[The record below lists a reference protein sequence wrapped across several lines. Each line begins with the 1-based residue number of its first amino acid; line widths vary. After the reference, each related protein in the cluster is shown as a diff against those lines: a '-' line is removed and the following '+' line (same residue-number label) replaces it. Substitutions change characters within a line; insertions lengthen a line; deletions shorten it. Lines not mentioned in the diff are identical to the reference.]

1 MPSLVFFS
9 PGWYNPLIKTK
20 GVRSMKRCLVL
31 SDSFKGT
38 LSSPDICRIAR
49 SLHIPGW
56 HIDALPVADGGEG
69 TTDCFL
75 DACGGQRIALSV
87 SGPFGGTIDGFYG
100 LLPDGTAVV
109 ECAAAAGLHQAEGRP
124 DPEAATTYGVGQL
137 LAHALDHGAK
147 RLILG
152 LGGSCTNDARAGAA
166 AALGT
171 KFYNEKG
178 ESFVPTGD
186 TLEQIVSYDTA
197 ETERLLSGCTVT
209 AMCDIDNPMYGAQGA
224 AAIFAPQKGADKEM
238 VALLDRN
245 LVHLGNL
252 MQQKTGADI
261 ANMPGAGAAGAFGA
275 GIVAFLGGK
284 LQSGIETV
292 LECVRFDELLAG
304 ADMVFTGEGQM
315 DSQSLHGKAV
325 IGIAGRAAKKH
336 VPVTVIVGSVG
347 DGAEGG
353 YEMGVSALFS
363 INRRAESFD
372 ISRGKTRQNFE
383 ATMDAIVRLLAL
395 KA

>member
-75 DACGGQRIALSV
+75 DACGGQRIALPV

-152 LGGSCTNDARAGAA
+152 LGGSCTNDGGCGAA
-166 AALGT
+166 AALGVR
-171 KFYNEKG
+171 FYDRQG
-178 ESFVPTGD
+178 RGFVPTGG
-186 TLEQIVSYDTA
+186 TLADI
-197 ETERLLSGCTVT
+197 ETIDLSGRHPGLRPGVLTV
-209 AMCDIDNPMYGAQGA
+209 MCDIDNPLYGETGA
-224 AAIFAPQKGADKEM
+224 AYIFAPQKGANDAC
-238 VALLDRN
+238 VQRLDAGLR
-245 LVHLGNL
+245 HLAAVL
-252 MQQKTGADI
+252 HAQLGAKVDTL
-261 ANMPGAGAAGAFGA
+261 PGGGAAGGFGA
-275 GIVAFLGGK
+275 GCAALLCGALRSGITTVLDTVDFDRRAVDCDLVVTGEGSFDAQSLGGK
-284 LQSGIETV
+284 AISGV
-292 LECVRFDELLAG
+292 AGRCQKLHVPAAVLAG
-304 ADMVFTGEGQM
+304 RVALTPEQWAPLD
-315 DSQSLHGKAV
+315 LRAV
-325 IGIAGRAAKKH
+325 R
-336 VPVTVIVGSVG
+336 
-347 DGAEGG
+347 
-353 YEMGVSALFS
+353 S
-363 INRRAESFD
+363 INPAGVTLE
-372 ISRGKTRQNFE
+372 E
-383 ATMDAIVRLLAL
+383 ARTNAVAYYRTALETLL
-395 KA
+395 KEWK

>member
-75 DACGGQRIALSV
+75 DACGGQRIALPV

-152 LGGSCTNDARAGAA
+152 LGGSCTNDGGCGAA
-166 AALGT
+166 AALGVR
-171 KFYNEKG
+171 FYDRQG
-178 ESFVPTGD
+178 RGFVPTGG
-186 TLEQIVSYDTA
+186 TLADI
-197 ETERLLSGCTVT
+197 ETIDLSGRHPGLRPGVLTV
-209 AMCDIDNPMYGAQGA
+209 MCDIDNPLYGETGA
-224 AAIFAPQKGADKEM
+224 AYIFAPQKGANDAC
-238 VALLDRN
+238 VQRLDAGLR
-245 LVHLGNL
+245 HLAAVL
-252 MQQKTGADI
+252 HAQLGAEVDTL
-261 ANMPGAGAAGAFGA
+261 PGGGAAGGFGA
-275 GIVAFLGGK
+275 GCAALLCGALRSGITTVLDTVDFDRRAVGCDLVVTGEGSFDAQSLGGK
-284 LQSGIETV
+284 AISGVAGRCQKLRIPAAV
-292 LECVRFDELLAG
+292 LAG
-304 ADMVFTGEGQM
+304 RVALTPEQWAPLD
-315 DSQSLHGKAV
+315 LRAV
-325 IGIAGRAAKKH
+325 R
-336 VPVTVIVGSVG
+336 
-347 DGAEGG
+347 
-353 YEMGVSALFS
+353 S
-363 INRRAESFD
+363 INPTRATLE
-372 ISRGKTRQNFE
+372 
-383 ATMDAIVRLLAL
+383 DARANAAAYYRTALETLL
-395 KA
+395 KEWK

>member
-20 GVRSMKRCLVL
+20 GVRSMKRCLAL

-75 DACGGQRIALSV
+75 DACGGQRIALPV

-152 LGGSCTNDARAGAA
+152 LGGSCTNDGGCGAA
-166 AALGT
+166 AALGVR
-171 KFYNEKG
+171 FYG
-178 ESFVPTGD
+178 RQGRGFVPTGG
-186 TLEQIVSYDTA
+186 TLADI
-197 ETERLLSGCTVT
+197 ETIDLSGRHPGLRPGVLTV
-209 AMCDIDNPMYGAQGA
+209 MCDIDNPLYGETGA
-224 AAIFAPQKGADKEM
+224 AYIFAPQKGANDAC
-238 VALLDRN
+238 VQRLDAGLR
-245 LVHLGNL
+245 HLAAVL
-252 MQQKTGADI
+252 HAQLGAEVDTL
-261 ANMPGAGAAGAFGA
+261 PGGGAAGGFGA
-275 GIVAFLGGK
+275 GCAALLCGALRSGITTVLDTVDFDRRAVGCDLVVTGEGSFDAQSLGGK
-284 LQSGIETV
+284 AISGV
-292 LECVRFDELLAG
+292 AGRCQKLRVPAAVLAG
-304 ADMVFTGEGQM
+304 RVALTPEQWAPLD
-315 DSQSLHGKAV
+315 LRAV
-325 IGIAGRAAKKH
+325 R
-336 VPVTVIVGSVG
+336 
-347 DGAEGG
+347 
-353 YEMGVSALFS
+353 S
-363 INRRAESFD
+363 INPA
-372 ISRGKTRQNFE
+372 G
-383 ATMDAIVRLLAL
+383 ATLEDARVNAAAYYRTALETLL
-395 KA
+395 KEWK

>member
-1 MPSLVFFS
+1 MPSLVFFPS
-9 PGWYNPLIKTK
+9 GWYNPLIKTK

-75 DACGGQRIALSV
+75 DACGGQRIALPV

-152 LGGSCTNDARAGAA
+152 LGGSCTNDGGCGAA
-166 AALGT
+166 AALGVR
-171 KFYNEKG
+171 FYDRQG
-178 ESFVPTGD
+178 RPFVPTGG
-186 TLEQIVSYDTA
+186 TLADI
-197 ETERLLSGCTVT
+197 ETIDLSGRHPGLRPGVLTV
-209 AMCDIDNPMYGAQGA
+209 MCDIDNPLYGETGA
-224 AAIFAPQKGADKEM
+224 AYIFAPQKGANDAC
-238 VALLDRN
+238 VQRLDAR
-245 LVHLGNL
+245 LRHLAAVL
-252 MQQKTGADI
+252 HAQLGAEVDTL
-261 ANMPGAGAAGAFGA
+261 PGGGAAGGFGA
-275 GIVAFLGGK
+275 GCAALLCGALRSGITTVLDTVDFDRRAVGCDLVVTGEGSFDAQSLGGK
-284 LQSGIETV
+284 AISGV
-292 LECVRFDELLAG
+292 AGRCQKLRVPAAVLAG
-304 ADMVFTGEGQM
+304 RVALTPEQWAPLDLQ
-315 DSQSLHGKAV
+315 AV
-325 IGIAGRAAKKH
+325 R
-336 VPVTVIVGSVG
+336 
-347 DGAEGG
+347 
-353 YEMGVSALFS
+353 S
-363 INRRAESFD
+363 INPA
-372 ISRGKTRQNFE
+372 G
-383 ATMDAIVRLLAL
+383 ATLEDARVNAAAYYRTALETLL
-395 KA
+395 KEWK

>member
-75 DACGGQRIALSV
+75 DACGGQRIALPV
-87 SGPFGGTIDGFYG
+87 SGPFGGTIDSFYG

-152 LGGSCTNDARAGAA
+152 LGGSCTNDGGCGAA
-166 AALGT
+166 AALGVR
-171 KFYNEKG
+171 FYDRQG
-178 ESFVPTGD
+178 RGFVPTGG
-186 TLEQIVSYDTA
+186 TLADIEAID
-197 ETERLLSGCTVT
+197 LSGRHPGLRPGVLTV
-209 AMCDIDNPMYGAQGA
+209 MCDIDNPLYGETGA
-224 AAIFAPQKGADKEM
+224 AYIFAPQKGANDAC
-238 VALLDRN
+238 VQRLDAGLR
-245 LVHLGNL
+245 HLAAVL
-252 MQQKTGADI
+252 HAQLGAEVDTL
-261 ANMPGAGAAGAFGA
+261 PGGGAAGGFGA
-275 GIVAFLGGK
+275 GCAVLLCGALRSGITTVLDTVDFDRRAVGCDLVVTGEGSFDAQSLGGK
-284 LQSGIETV
+284 AISGV
-292 LECVRFDELLAG
+292 AGRCQKLRVPAAVLAG
-304 ADMVFTGEGQM
+304 RVALTPEQWAPLD
-315 DSQSLHGKAV
+315 LRAV
-325 IGIAGRAAKKH
+325 R
-336 VPVTVIVGSVG
+336 
-347 DGAEGG
+347 
-353 YEMGVSALFS
+353 S
-363 INRRAESFD
+363 INPAW
-372 ISRGKTRQNFE
+372 
-383 ATMDAIVRLLAL
+383 ATLEDARVNAAAYYRTALETLL
-395 KA
+395 KEWK

>member
-75 DACGGQRIALSV
+75 EACGGQRIALPV

-152 LGGSCTNDARAGAA
+152 LGGSCTNDGGCGAA
-166 AALGT
+166 AALGVR
-171 KFYNEKG
+171 FYDRQG
-178 ESFVPTGD
+178 RGFVPTGG
-186 TLEQIVSYDTA
+186 TLADIEAID
-197 ETERLLSGCTVT
+197 LSGRHPGLRPGVLTV
-209 AMCDIDNPMYGAQGA
+209 MCDIDNPLYGETGA
-224 AAIFAPQKGADKEM
+224 AYIFAPQKGANDAC
-238 VALLDRN
+238 VQRLDAGLR
-245 LVHLGNL
+245 HLAAVL
-252 MQQKTGADI
+252 HAQLGAEVDTL
-261 ANMPGAGAAGAFGA
+261 PGGGAAGGFGA
-275 GIVAFLGGK
+275 GCAALLCGALRSGITTVLDTVDFDRRAVGCELVVTGEGSFDAQSLGGK
-284 LQSGIETV
+284 AISGV
-292 LECVRFDELLAG
+292 AGRCQKLRVPAAVLAG
-304 ADMVFTGEGQM
+304 RVALTPEQWAPLDLRAVRGINPTGATLE
-315 DSQSLHGKAV
+315 DARV
-325 IGIAGRAAKKH
+325 NAAAYYR
-336 VPVTVIVGSVG
+336 T
-347 DGAEGG
+347 
-353 YEMGVSALFS
+353 AL
-363 INRRAESFD
+363 E
-372 ISRGKTRQNFE
+372 T
-383 ATMDAIVRLLAL
+383 LL
-395 KA
+395 KEWK

>member
-1 MPSLVFFS
+1 
-9 PGWYNPLIKTK
+9 
-20 GVRSMKRCLVL
+20 MKKCIIIP
-31 SDSFKGT
+31 DSFKGT
-38 LSSPDICRIAR
+38 MSALEFCQIAEKTVKR
-49 SLHIPGW
+49 HMPGCEVLT
-56 HIDALPVADGGEG
+56 IPVADGGEG
-69 TTDCFL
+69 TVDCFVCAL
-75 DACGGQRIALSV
+75 GAEKIERSVCGPWQENV
-87 SGPFGGTIDGFYG
+87 SAAYCVK
-100 LLPDGTAVV
+100 DGTAFI
-109 ECAAAAGLHQAEGRP
+109 EMAQAAGLPMVGEHKNPAK
-124 DPEAATTYGVGQL
+124 TTTFGVGS
-137 LAHALDHGAK
+137 
-147 RLILG
+147 LIRDAVEQGCKSIVIG
-152 LGGSCTNDARAGAA
+152 LGGSCTNDAGAGAA

-224 AAIFAPQKGADKEM
+224 AAIFAPQKGADEEM

-292 LECVRFDELLAG
+292 LTCVRFDELLEG
-304 ADMVFTGEGQM
+304 ADMIFTGEGQM

-353 YEMGVSALFS
+353 YEMGVSAIFS

>member
-75 DACGGQRIALSV
+75 DACGGQRIALPV

-109 ECAAAAGLHQAEGRP
+109 ECAAAAGLHQTEGRP

-152 LGGSCTNDARAGAA
+152 LGGSCTNDGGCGAA
-166 AALGT
+166 AALGVR
-171 KFYNEKG
+171 FYDRQG
-178 ESFVPTGD
+178 RGFVPTGG
-186 TLEQIVSYDTA
+186 TLADI
-197 ETERLLSGCTVT
+197 ETIDLSGRHPGLRPGVLTV
-209 AMCDIDNPMYGAQGA
+209 MCDIDNPLYGETGA
-224 AAIFAPQKGADKEM
+224 AYIFAPQKGANDAC
-238 VALLDRN
+238 VQRLDAGLRHFAAV
-245 LVHLGNL
+245 LHAQLGAEVDTL
-252 MQQKTGADI
+252 
-261 ANMPGAGAAGAFGA
+261 PGGGAAGGFGA
-275 GIVAFLGGK
+275 GCAALLCGALRSGITTVLDTVDFDRRAVGCDLVVTGEGSFDAQSLGGK
-284 LQSGIETV
+284 AISGV
-292 LECVRFDELLAG
+292 AGRCQKLHVPAAVLAG
-304 ADMVFTGEGQM
+304 RVALTPEQWAPLD
-315 DSQSLHGKAV
+315 LRAV
-325 IGIAGRAAKKH
+325 R
-336 VPVTVIVGSVG
+336 
-347 DGAEGG
+347 
-353 YEMGVSALFS
+353 S
-363 INRRAESFD
+363 INPA
-372 ISRGKTRQNFE
+372 G
-383 ATMDAIVRLLAL
+383 ATLEDARVNAAAYYRTALETLL
-395 KA
+395 KEWK

>member
-9 PGWYNPLIKTK
+9 PGWYNSLIKTK

-75 DACGGQRIALSV
+75 DACGGQRIALPV

-152 LGGSCTNDARAGAA
+152 LGGSCTNDGGCGAA
-166 AALGT
+166 AALGVR
-171 KFYNEKG
+171 FYDRQG
-178 ESFVPTGD
+178 RGFVPTGG
-186 TLEQIVSYDTA
+186 TLADI
-197 ETERLLSGCTVT
+197 ETIDLSGRHPGLRPGVLTV
-209 AMCDIDNPMYGAQGA
+209 MCDIDNPLYGETGA
-224 AAIFAPQKGADKEM
+224 AYIFAPQKGANDAC
-238 VALLDRN
+238 VQRLDAGLR
-245 LVHLGNL
+245 HLAAVL
-252 MQQKTGADI
+252 HAQLGAEVDTL
-261 ANMPGAGAAGAFGA
+261 PGGGAAGGFGA
-275 GIVAFLGGK
+275 GCAALLCGALRSGITTVLDTVDFDRRAVGCDLVVTGEGSFDAQSLGGK
-284 LQSGIETV
+284 AISGV
-292 LECVRFDELLAG
+292 AGRCQKLRVPAAVLAG
-304 ADMVFTGEGQM
+304 RVALTPEQWAPLD
-315 DSQSLHGKAV
+315 LRAV
-325 IGIAGRAAKKH
+325 R
-336 VPVTVIVGSVG
+336 
-347 DGAEGG
+347 
-353 YEMGVSALFS
+353 S
-363 INRRAESFD
+363 INPA
-372 ISRGKTRQNFE
+372 G
-383 ATMDAIVRLLAL
+383 ATLEDARVNAAAYYRTALETLL
-395 KA
+395 KEWK

>member
-152 LGGSCTNDARAGAA
+152 LGGSCTNDGGCGAA
-166 AALGT
+166 TALGVR
-171 KFYNEKG
+171 FYDRQG
-178 ESFVPTGD
+178 RGFVPTGG
-186 TLEQIVSYDTA
+186 TLADI
-197 ETERLLSGCTVT
+197 ETIDLSGRHPGLRPGVLTV
-209 AMCDIDNPMYGAQGA
+209 MCDIDNPLYGETGA
-224 AAIFAPQKGADKEM
+224 AYIFAPQKGANDAC
-238 VALLDRN
+238 VQRLDAGLR
-245 LVHLGNL
+245 HLAAVLHEQLNAEVSTL
-252 MQQKTGADI
+252 
-261 ANMPGAGAAGAFGA
+261 PGGGAAGGFGA
-275 GIVAFLGGK
+275 GCAALLCGALRSGITTVLDTVDFDRRAVGCDLVVTGEGSFDAQSLGGK
-284 LQSGIETV
+284 AISGV
-292 LECVRFDELLAG
+292 AGRCQKLHVPAAVLAG
-304 ADMVFTGEGQM
+304 RVALTPEQWAPLD
-315 DSQSLHGKAV
+315 LRAV
-325 IGIAGRAAKKH
+325 R
-336 VPVTVIVGSVG
+336 
-347 DGAEGG
+347 
-353 YEMGVSALFS
+353 S
-363 INRRAESFD
+363 INPA
-372 ISRGKTRQNFE
+372 G
-383 ATMDAIVRLLAL
+383 ATLEDARVNAAAYYRTALETLL
-395 KA
+395 KEWK

>member
-75 DACGGQRIALSV
+75 DACGGQRIALPV

-137 LAHALDHGAK
+137 LVHALDHGAK

-152 LGGSCTNDARAGAA
+152 LGGSCTNDGGCGAA
-166 AALGT
+166 AALGVR
-171 KFYNEKG
+171 FYDRQG
-178 ESFVPTGD
+178 RGFVPTGG
-186 TLEQIVSYDTA
+186 TLADI
-197 ETERLLSGCTVT
+197 ETIDLSGRHPGLRPGVLTV
-209 AMCDIDNPMYGAQGA
+209 MCDIDNPLYGETGA
-224 AAIFAPQKGADKEM
+224 AYIFAPQKGANDAC
-238 VALLDRN
+238 VQRLDAGLR
-245 LVHLGNL
+245 HLAAVL
-252 MQQKTGADI
+252 HAQLGAEVDTL
-261 ANMPGAGAAGAFGA
+261 PGGGAAGGFGA
-275 GIVAFLGGK
+275 GCAALLCGTLRSGITTVLDTVDFDRRAVGCDLVVTGEGSFDAQSLGGK
-284 LQSGIETV
+284 AISGV
-292 LECVRFDELLAG
+292 AGRCQKLHVPAAVLAG
-304 ADMVFTGEGQM
+304 RVALTPEQWAPLD
-315 DSQSLHGKAV
+315 LRAV
-325 IGIAGRAAKKH
+325 R
-336 VPVTVIVGSVG
+336 
-347 DGAEGG
+347 
-353 YEMGVSALFS
+353 S
-363 INRRAESFD
+363 INPT
-372 ISRGKTRQNFE
+372 G
-383 ATMDAIVRLLAL
+383 ATLEDARVNAAAYYRTALETLL
-395 KA
+395 KEWK

>member
-1 MPSLVFFS
+1 MPSLVFFPS
-9 PGWYNPLIKTK
+9 GWYNPLIKTK

-75 DACGGQRIALSV
+75 DACGGQRIALPV

-152 LGGSCTNDARAGAA
+152 LGGSCTNDGGCGAA
-166 AALGT
+166 AALGVR
-171 KFYNEKG
+171 FYDRQG
-178 ESFVPTGD
+178 RSFVPTGG
-186 TLEQIVSYDTA
+186 TLADI
-197 ETERLLSGCTVT
+197 ETIDLSGRHPGLRPGVLTV
-209 AMCDIDNPMYGAQGA
+209 MCDIDNPLYGETGA
-224 AAIFAPQKGADKEM
+224 AYIFAPQKGANDAC
-238 VALLDRN
+238 VQRLDAGLR
-245 LVHLGNL
+245 HLAAVL
-252 MQQKTGADI
+252 HAQLGAEVDTL
-261 ANMPGAGAAGAFGA
+261 PGGGAAAGFGA
-275 GIVAFLGGK
+275 GCAALLCGALRSGITTVLDTVDFDRRAVGCDLIVTGEGSFDAQSLGGK
-284 LQSGIETV
+284 AISGV
-292 LECVRFDELLAG
+292 AGRCQKLRVPAAVLAG
-304 ADMVFTGEGQM
+304 RVALTPEQWAPLD
-315 DSQSLHGKAV
+315 LRAV
-325 IGIAGRAAKKH
+325 R
-336 VPVTVIVGSVG
+336 
-347 DGAEGG
+347 
-353 YEMGVSALFS
+353 S
-363 INRRAESFD
+363 INPA
-372 ISRGKTRQNFE
+372 G
-383 ATMDAIVRLLAL
+383 ATLEDARVNAAAYYRTALETLL
-395 KA
+395 KEWK

>member
-1 MPSLVFFS
+1 MSALEFCQIAEKTVKRHMP
-9 PGWYNPLIKTK
+9 G
-20 GVRSMKRCLVL
+20 CEVL
-31 SDSFKGT
+31 T
-38 LSSPDICRIAR
+38 I
-49 SLHIPGW
+49 
-56 HIDALPVADGGEG
+56 PVADGGEG
-69 TTDCFL
+69 TVDCFVCAL
-75 DACGGQRIALSV
+75 GAEKIERSVCGPWQETVRVAYCV
-87 SGPFGGTIDGFYG
+87 K
-100 LLPDGTAVV
+100 DGTAFI
-109 ECAAAAGLHQAEGRP
+109 EMAQAAGLPMVGERKNPAK
-124 DPEAATTYGVGQL
+124 TTTFGVGT
-137 LAHALDHGAK
+137 
-147 RLILG
+147 LIRDAVEQGCKNIVVG
-152 LGGSCTNDARAGAA
+152 LGGSCTNDAGTGAA

-224 AAIFAPQKGADKEM
+224 AAIFAPQKGADEEM
-238 VALLDRN
+238 VVLLDRN

-261 ANMPGAGAAGAFGA
+261 ACMPGAGAAGAFGA

-292 LECVRFDELLAG
+292 LECVRFDELLEG

-315 DSQSLHGKAV
+315 DSQSLRGKAV
-325 IGIAGRAAKKH
+325 IGIAGRAANKH
-336 VPVTVIVGSVG
+336 VPVTAVVGSVG

-353 YEMGVSALFS
+353 YEMGVSAIFS

-372 ISRGKTRQNFE
+372 ISRGKTKQSFE

>member
-1 MPSLVFFS
+1 MPSLVFFPS
-9 PGWYNPLIKTK
+9 GWYNPLIKTK

-75 DACGGQRIALSV
+75 DACGGQRIALPV

-152 LGGSCTNDARAGAA
+152 LGGSCTNDGGCGAA
-166 AALGT
+166 AALGVR
-171 KFYNEKG
+171 FYDRQG
-178 ESFVPTGD
+178 RSFVPTGG
-186 TLEQIVSYDTA
+186 TLADI
-197 ETERLLSGCTVT
+197 ETIDLSGRHPGLRPGVLTV
-209 AMCDIDNPMYGAQGA
+209 MCDIDNPLYGETGA
-224 AAIFAPQKGADKEM
+224 AYIFAPQKGADDAC
-238 VALLDRN
+238 VQRLDAGLR
-245 LVHLGNL
+245 HLAAVL
-252 MQQKTGADI
+252 HAQLGAEVDTL
-261 ANMPGAGAAGAFGA
+261 PGGGAAGGFGA
-275 GIVAFLGGK
+275 GCAALLCGALRSGITTVLDTVDFDRRAVGCDLVVTGEGSFDAQSLGGK
-284 LQSGIETV
+284 AISGV
-292 LECVRFDELLAG
+292 AGRCQKLRVPAAVLAG
-304 ADMVFTGEGQM
+304 RVALTPEQWAPLD
-315 DSQSLHGKAV
+315 LRAV
-325 IGIAGRAAKKH
+325 R
-336 VPVTVIVGSVG
+336 
-347 DGAEGG
+347 
-353 YEMGVSALFS
+353 S
-363 INRRAESFD
+363 INPA
-372 ISRGKTRQNFE
+372 G
-383 ATMDAIVRLLAL
+383 ATLEDARINAAAYYRTALETLL
-395 KA
+395 KEWK

>member
-75 DACGGQRIALSV
+75 DACGGQRIALPV

-152 LGGSCTNDARAGAA
+152 LGGSCTNDGGCGAA
-166 AALGT
+166 AALGVR
-171 KFYNEKG
+171 FYDRQG
-178 ESFVPTGD
+178 RGFVPTGG
-186 TLEQIVSYDTA
+186 TLADIEAID
-197 ETERLLSGCTVT
+197 LSGRHPGLRPGVLTV
-209 AMCDIDNPMYGAQGA
+209 MCDIDNPLYGETGA
-224 AAIFAPQKGADKEM
+224 AYIFAPQKGANDAC
-238 VALLDRN
+238 VQRLDAGLR
-245 LVHLGNL
+245 HLAAVL
-252 MQQKTGADI
+252 HAQLGAEVDTL
-261 ANMPGAGAAGAFGA
+261 PGGGAAGGFGA
-275 GIVAFLGGK
+275 GCAALLCGALRSGITTVLDTVDFDRRAVGCDLVVTGEGSFDAQSLGGK
-284 LQSGIETV
+284 AISGV
-292 LECVRFDELLAG
+292 AGRCQKLRVPAAVLAG
-304 ADMVFTGEGQM
+304 RVALTPEQWAPLD
-315 DSQSLHGKAV
+315 LRAV
-325 IGIAGRAAKKH
+325 R
-336 VPVTVIVGSVG
+336 
-347 DGAEGG
+347 
-353 YEMGVSALFS
+353 S
-363 INRRAESFD
+363 INPTRATLE
-372 ISRGKTRQNFE
+372 
-383 ATMDAIVRLLAL
+383 DARANAAAYYRTALETLL
-395 KA
+395 KEWK

>member
-75 DACGGQRIALSV
+75 DACGGQRIALPV

-109 ECAAAAGLHQAEGRP
+109 ECAAAAGLHQAEGRL

-137 LAHALDHGAK
+137 LAHTLDHGAK

-152 LGGSCTNDARAGAA
+152 LGGSCTNDGGCGAA
-166 AALGT
+166 AALGVR
-171 KFYNEKG
+171 FYDRQG
-178 ESFVPTGD
+178 RSFVPTGG
-186 TLEQIVSYDTA
+186 TLADIEAID
-197 ETERLLSGCTVT
+197 LSGRHPALQGGVLTV
-209 AMCDIDNPMYGAQGA
+209 MCDIDNPLYGETGA
-224 AAIFAPQKGADKEM
+224 AYIFAPQKGANDAC
-238 VALLDRN
+238 VQRLDAGLR
-245 LVHLGNL
+245 HLAAVL
-252 MQQKTGADI
+252 HAQLGAEVDTL
-261 ANMPGAGAAGAFGA
+261 PGGGAAGGFGA
-275 GIVAFLGGK
+275 GCAALLCGALRSGITTVLDTVDFDRRAVGCDLVVTGEGSFDAQSLGGK
-284 LQSGIETV
+284 AISGV
-292 LECVRFDELLAG
+292 AGRCQKLRVPAAVLAG
-304 ADMVFTGEGQM
+304 RVALTPEQWAPLD
-315 DSQSLHGKAV
+315 LRAV
-325 IGIAGRAAKKH
+325 R
-336 VPVTVIVGSVG
+336 
-347 DGAEGG
+347 
-353 YEMGVSALFS
+353 S
-363 INRRAESFD
+363 INPAGATLEDARANAAAYYRTALE
-372 ISRGKTRQNFE
+372 T
-383 ATMDAIVRLLAL
+383 LL
-395 KA
+395 KEWK